1 MKKTINRVKILPD
14 VNLPLMSE
22 EVIRQLKEPTKKVS
36 KVLSTLKRAF
46 TISKK

>member
-22 EVIRQLKEPTKKVS
+22 EVMRQLKEPTKKVS
-36 KVLSTLKRAF
+36 KVLNILKQAF
-46 TISKK
+46 TVPK